1 MKNKSGLKMI
11 IAGAVLLVV
20 QIALIIYYLSSD
32 LLLYMPSVSKHGLG
46 YIPLITIYYL
56 GYFMIGITGVC
67 LMAFGIYK
75 MLFPEK
81 AQKLA
86 SSKKTSAVTS
96 ILYPVA
102 FGMFLLAHWQNGILL
117 KVLNTSEVFLPKP
130 TKIMSVF
137 FDMTAT
143 TEWST
148 AGEFTFSPDMGD
160 HIISSLKISIIGLIC
175 GSLLGYLVALIATV
189 FKKWGKGGLTIVSV
203 FNAIPIVALAPVML
217 YWTKIME
224 VSTENG
230 FRSMLFKIMVVTL
243 FCTATMSVNSYRGLT
258 ELRPFSEDLLKTYAC
273 KKSTIFFKL
282 RLPNSIPYIFTALKV
297 SLPIS
302 IIATLVSEY
311 FGDADVA
318 LGIGRMI
325 KENIVNS
332 QFTTAWVYIAI
343 ACIMGIIL
351 YAILMAFQSILLKN
365 RKA

>member
-1 MKNKSGLKMI
+1 MKKKSGLKKVI
-11 IAGAVLLVV
+11 VGAVLIVIQILLLV
-20 QIALIIYYLSSD
+20 YYSSEKMLYFPSGSD
-32 LLLYMPSVSKHGLG
+32 LNLGRLLLIAVY
-46 YIPLITIYYL
+46 YI
-56 GYFMIGITGVC
+56 GYFMIGIVGVC
-67 LMAFGIYK
+67 VLLFGI
-75 MLFPEK
+75 FEIVNAEK
-81 AQKLA
+81 YARFI
-86 SSKKTSAVTS
+86 SKKAFSSSTA
-96 ILYPVA
+96 IIYPVA
-102 FGMFLLAHWQNGILL
+102 FGIFLLAHWQNGVLL

-175 GSLLGYLVALIATV
+175 GSLLGYLVALVATV
-189 FKKWGKGGLTIVSV
+189 FKKWGKGGLTVVSV

-243 FCTATMSVNSYRGLT
+243 FCTATMSVNAYRGLT

-273 KKSTIFFKL
+273 KKATIFFKL
-282 RLPNSIPYIFTALKV
+282 RFPNSIPYVFTALKV
-297 SLPIS
+297 SLPLS

-351 YAILMAFQSILLKN
+351 YAVLMAFQSILLKN